1 MMLINQRKLM
11 ERINELIADG
21 YLRRGPV
28 PTTIILT
35 PKGLEVLLAQADR
48 PANVTRLTKETLEGE
63 REAARKKEEGQ

>member
-28 PTTIILT
+28 PTIILT